1 MAVATQQS
9 APVLAEKFYDAESTI
24 GQRILKAQ
32 RIKAQIDSLTAEYE
46 AEKEALLAHAVRNNF
61 RSLTCGAVSFIRRSV
76 ARWTYSK
83 ATRNAEALLK
93 ITKKEEQE
101 NGKAVNNP
109 TESLTISVSAKALI
123 VEIDA
128 LKGL

>member
-1 MAVATQQS
+1 MATATKQA

-32 RIKAQIDSLTAEYE
+32 QIKAQIDALAAEYE
-46 AEKEALLAHAVRNNF
+46 AEKAALLAHAVRNNF
-61 RSLTCGAVSFIRRSV
+61 RSLACGAVTFIRRST
-76 ARWTYSK
+76 AKWTYST

-93 ITKKEEQE
+93 VAKKDEQE
-101 NGKAVNNP
+101 NGIAVNNP

-123 VEIDA
+123 VEIGA
-128 LKGL
+128 LRGL